1 MKSSATQVFL
11 KMDLGQWL
19 FQSIWCV
26 HNLYIAVQGSSWNC
40 LFSRWKDHYWFPQK
54 RARIIQGI
62 EFPRFR
68 KEHHSLARGSHL
80 LTKMGKLVQW
90 EDCNVYG
97 VYWIRPWTGS
107 PGSVV
112 VDYFYFTNQTHLF
125 TGRIIRIIW
134 DRWTKTFFVV
144 LRMMV
149 VIGVYKYRNVG
160 TLCYQIAFMT
170 SQEMVYD

>member
-40 LFSRWKDHYWFPQK
+40 LFSWWKDHYWFPQK

-68 KEHHSLARGSHL
+68 KEHHSSSKRITLAYKNGQACSMGGLQCLWCILNKTMNREPWFCGCGL
-80 LTKMGKLVQW
+80 LLFHKPNPFVHGK
-90 EDCNVYG
+90 DN
-97 VYWIRPWTGS
+97 
-107 PGSVV
+107 
-112 VDYFYFTNQTHLF
+112 
-125 TGRIIRIIW
+125 
-134 DRWTKTFFVV
+134 
-144 LRMMV
+144 
-149 VIGVYKYRNVG
+149 
-160 TLCYQIAFMT
+160 
-170 SQEMVYD
+170 

>member
-1 MKSSATQVFL
+1 
-11 KMDLGQWL
+11 MDLGQWL

-40 LFSRWKDHYWFPQK
+40 LFSRWRVTTGSHKNAPGLF
-54 RARIIQGI
+54 RALNFHVSERNTT
-62 EFPRFR
+62 R
-68 KEHHSLARGSHL
+68 LARGSHL

-97 VYWIRPWTGS
+97 VYWITPWTGS

-160 TLCYQIAFMT
+160 TLCYQIAFMI

>member
-1 MKSSATQVFL
+1 MLNLFVDYEDHDLYDDDWWTGVNNLYKMKSSATQVFL

-68 KEHHSLARGSHL
+68 KEHHSSSKRITLAYKNGQACSMGGLQCLWCILNKTMNRESWFCGCGL
-80 LTKMGKLVQW
+80 LLFHKPNPFVHGK
-90 EDCNVYG
+90 DN
-97 VYWIRPWTGS
+97 
-107 PGSVV
+107 
-112 VDYFYFTNQTHLF
+112 
-125 TGRIIRIIW
+125 
-134 DRWTKTFFVV
+134 
-144 LRMMV
+144 
-149 VIGVYKYRNVG
+149 
-160 TLCYQIAFMT
+160 
-170 SQEMVYD
+170 

>member
-68 KEHHSLARGSHL
+68 KEHHSSSKRITLAYKNGQACS
-80 LTKMGKLVQW
+80 MGGLQCLWCILNKTMNR
-90 EDCNVYG
+90 E
-97 VYWIRPWTGS
+97 PWFCG
-107 PGSVV
+107 